1 MIVWLGSSSSRRVRT
16 YWNRQY
22 QQQRAWILTLISPPS
37 RRRRRTLGRTNCN
50 AERNQGD
57 DRLLTSRQSIRG
69 GKLFPGMLAGP
80 LDWGPSPSEHPAS
93 APSSL
98 GTDACL
104 GPSRFSQAPGKHPAV
119 APSSHLPNPFPLSLT
134 IIFICALM
142 FL

>member
-37 RRRRRTLGRTNCN
+37 LRRRRALGRTNCN

-57 DRLLTSRQSIRG
+57 DRLLTSRQRFGVGNSS
-69 GKLFPGMLAGP
+69 PVCSAGP
-80 LDWGPSPSEHPAS
+80 PDWGPSPSEHPAS